1 MSGKMFREYW
11 QQILRKE
18 EQSMCIQKLFRRS
31 KSPEIRVS
39 GNRMLIKHDP
49 QDAVYGD
56 LESKNLPAVRQEA
69 PAKRPTLFECI
80 VPNHIY
86 GM

>member
-1 MSGKMFREYW
+1 
-11 QQILRKE
+11 
-18 EQSMCIQKLFRRS
+18 
-31 KSPEIRVS
+31 
-39 GNRMLIKHDP
+39 MLIKHDP